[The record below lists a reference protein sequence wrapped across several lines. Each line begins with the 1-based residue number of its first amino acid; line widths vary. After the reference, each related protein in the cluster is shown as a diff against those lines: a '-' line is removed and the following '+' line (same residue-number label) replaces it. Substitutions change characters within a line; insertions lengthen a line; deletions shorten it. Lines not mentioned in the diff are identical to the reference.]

1 MGECSHGSWSAE
13 GGVPHQHRPQCFQ
26 HGPPPELSLPPWDEE
41 HTKPQT
47 SFRFLAHV
55 VVGWPRMT
63 MWAAVV
69 HCRNVILVFRCW
81 WEGQASVA
89 AIRIKVGPVADVAPV
104 IGP

>member
-1 MGECSHGSWSAE
+1 
-13 GGVPHQHRPQCFQ
+13 
-26 HGPPPELSLPPWDEE
+26 
-41 HTKPQT
+41 
-47 SFRFLAHV
+47 
-55 VVGWPRMT
+55 MT

-89 AIRIKVGPVADVAPV
+89 AIRIKVGPVAAVAPV